1 MARKPAAKLPSPVSG
16 GGAGGEGAVFAS
28 LPPTLTITSSIN
40 GFRRAGRAWSSEP
53 TTVSAAE
60 FTPEQ
65 LAQLRAEPR
74 LTISSPLPQAGEG

>member
-1 MARKPAAKLPSPVSG
+1 MAARKAKPIHPAREKDAPPAGIEPAGPVPS
-16 GGAGGEGAVFAS
+16 
-28 LPPTLTITSSIN
+28 LTITSSIN

-74 LTISSPLPQAGEG
+74 LTIVEAA

>member
-1 MARKPAAKLPSPVSG
+1 MAARKAKPATPAPDLTGFKNLSG
-16 GGAGGEGAVFAS
+16 
-28 LPPTLTITSSIN
+28 LTLTITSSIN

-65 LAQLRAEPR
+65 LAQLRTEPR
-74 LTISSPLPQAGEG
+74 LTISETA